1 MRPERWNQIERLFLQ
16 AVEMPSQERERFL
29 SEVCQGDE
37 TLRQELNSLLACDV
51 PETPLVKGSFLPPTD
66 PIDSISSTFI
76 DGVGRR
82 IGPYRLVRL
91 LGRGGMGSVH
101 LGRPG

>member
-51 PETPLVKGSFLPPTD
+51 PETPLVKGSFLPPTSG
-66 PIDSISSTFI
+66 PSSSVSNTVIDMA
-76 DGVGRR
+76 GRR

-91 LGRGGMGSVH
+91 LGRW
-101 LGRPG
+101 